1 MPNLIQSL
9 TLPYNLQ
16 CSNTTMGMQLVNK
29 SNTKNFILPNKQAFM
44 CKRIILGFFLIISI
58 NAQAQTLGGG
68 TQFSNAVTFNQSWIS
83 GCPGGGTQFSNQNPP
98 ETNTA
103 MDPCVPEP
111 SIACATETTGSDVW
125 FSFIAQSATA
135 TIVVNPSSSF
145 NVAIQAFS
153 GTACPGLT
161 QIGCVN
167 AGGNNVSETL
177 SLTGLTAGT
186 RYYFRIF
193 GSSNGV
199 ANRTG
204 TYTFCGSAGLGSTV
218 LPVEIISFNA
228 VGQNTKV
235 ILNWTTASE
244 SNNSY
249 FEIERSTNGIQYKPI
264 GKVEGIGTTSQANH
278 YNFTDFGPFTE
289 TNYYRL
295 KQVDVDGRAKY
306 SAVLTFRLNNK
317 LKKSINIFPNP
328 VTDLINI
335 RVSSDAATNGIIR
348 IVNDLGQTI
357 YQQSQRLVKGE
368 NLFTINGLQ
377 NLSRGIYSAKVVID
391 GDIFSTRF
399 IYKK

>member
-1 MPNLIQSL
+1 MPNLNQSL
-9 TLPYNLQ
+9 TSPYNLR
-16 CSNTTMGMQLVNK
+16 CYNTTKGTQVVNK
-29 SNTKNFILPNKQAFM
+29 INPKFLILPNKQSFM
-44 CKRIILGFFLIISI
+44 CKRIILGFFLIVSLS
-58 NAQAQTLGGG
+58 AQAQILGGG
-68 TQFSNAVTFNQSWIS
+68 TSFSNATTFDQAWIS

-98 ETNTA
+98 EPTTA
-103 MDPCVPEP
+103 IDPCAPAP
-111 SIACATETTGSDVW
+111 ACATETTGSDVW
-125 FSFIAQSATA
+125 FSFFAQSTTA
-135 TIVVNPSSSF
+135 TIAVNPSSSF

-153 GTACPGLT
+153 GTACPGLI

-177 SLTGLTAGT
+177 SIPGLTAGT

-204 TYTFCGSAGLGSTV
+204 TYTFCGSAGLGSSV
-218 LPVEIISFNA
+218 LPVEIINFNA
-228 VGQNTKV
+228 VEQNSKV

-244 SNNSY
+244 SNNLY
-249 FEIERSTNGIQYKPI
+249 FEIEKSTNGIQYKPI
-264 GKVEGIGTTSQANH
+264 GKVEGIGTTSQTNH
-278 YNFTDFGPFTE
+278 YNFTDIGPFTE

-295 KQVDVDGRAKY
+295 KQVDVDSRAKY
-306 SAVLTFRLNNK
+306 SAVLTFKLNNK
-317 LKKSINIFPNP
+317 LKKSINISSNP